1 MPPCAVCGIVA
12 TKTCSRC
19 KGAAYCCVDHQRQDW
34 KNHKATC
41 RQQDVNHHQQEQQ
54 QQPAAEDQLTLHK
67 REFDR
72 IVKAYK
78 LDSDEASTA
87 IAEYIT
93 GGGGGGGGGGEK
105 DNKVSAAVF
114 AEKFGTKLEEA
125 VVFLEWI
132 KVGLRFKEETIDV
145 AKKAGFGSTR

>member
-1 MPPCAVCGIVA
+1 MPACAVCGIAA

-19 KGAAYCCVDHQRQDW
+19 KDAVYCCADHQRQDW
-34 KNHKATC
+34 KNHKAKC
-41 RQQDVNHHQQEQQ
+41 QDVHQ
-54 QQPAAEDQLTLHK
+54 ADQLTLHK

-72 IVKAYK
+72 IVKAYQ
-78 LDSDEASTA
+78 LDSDEAATA
-87 IAEYIT
+87 IAEYVT
-93 GGGGGGGGGGEK
+93 GGGAVEE
-105 DNKVSAAVF
+105 VTAAAF
-114 AEKFGTKLEEA
+114 AAKFGTKPEEA